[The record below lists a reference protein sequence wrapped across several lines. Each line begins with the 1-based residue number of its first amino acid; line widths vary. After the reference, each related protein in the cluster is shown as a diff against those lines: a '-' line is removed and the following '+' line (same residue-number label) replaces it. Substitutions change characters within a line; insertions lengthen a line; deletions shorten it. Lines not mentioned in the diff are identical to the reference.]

1 MTWISIK
8 LGLEAGVV
16 DGVRR
21 RFRKRRQGRD
31 RGENGLKVVL
41 KEVIV
46 RTGIDILLFC
56 LVWSLA

>member
-1 MTWISIK
+1 M
-8 LGLEAGVV
+8 GLEAGVV

-56 LVWSLA
+56 PVWSPA